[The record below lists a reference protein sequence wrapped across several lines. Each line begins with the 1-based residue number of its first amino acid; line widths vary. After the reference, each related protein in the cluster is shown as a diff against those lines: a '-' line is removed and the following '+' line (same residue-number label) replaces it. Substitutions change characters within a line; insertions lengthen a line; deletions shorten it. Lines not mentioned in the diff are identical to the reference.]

1 MIRFRS
7 VTAQQ
12 QNTKPPPHSSAEHNS
27 QHPLPPQYPRPAQK
41 LPPFAEGIP
50 PSAQDR
56 PLSANPPRSK
66 PPRAPGGT
74 HPRSL
79 SAGGEEEAGDGEGG
93 RVGTGST
100 RGGTGGDGA
109 ADLGGGGG
117 GGIGSRRRSPA
128 RIQLGSSIDS
138 PGNHHQQHQHQQ
150 QLQEGC
156 KYGQGFREQH
166 HANGNGQ
173 VPKKRP
179 AGVPRSNSSPGKFLE
194 LPDEVLSAIVPDSL
208 LRFSYDDVAAA
219 TNGFAPAQLIG
230 EGGFGKVYRGSI
242 RAELLERGERGAR
255 GGSGERG
262 ERGGTGERGEG
273 GGERGDM
280 DQGAMGQGGVG
291 QGAMGQGAMVQV
303 AVKQL
308 REESKQGAE
317 EFLREVLVLGRLNHA
332 HLVLLW
338 GYCVD
343 GGAFLVYEL
352 MEGGSLDYAL
362 IDSAKGE
369 LHFSWP
375 MRLKVAVEVAEALV
389 YMHRCNFIHRDIKAA
404 NVLLKPDYSAKL
416 TDFGMVRVGPGGQLR
431 SIVSTRV
438 MGTEGYIDPSYL
450 ETGHLGAKSDVYS
463 FGVILLELLTGQRVL
478 EKGNQ
483 LVTVCRQQFQD
494 LALPSRLYADPK
506 LHGEYPEV
514 GARQLATL
522 AKHCL
527 AEQRHDR
534 PDMVTVLQ
542 QLKEIVGRT

>member
-1 MIRFRS
+1 MDC
-7 VTAQQ
+7 TPD
-12 QNTKPPPHSSAEHNS
+12 PPKSFPLTPRAS
-27 QHPLPPQYPRPAQK
+27 PLPRKSVPF
-41 LPPFAEGIP
+41 PPIP
-50 PSAQDR
+50 PEAS
-56 PLSANPPRSK
+56 PPGLQ
-66 PPRAPGGT
+66 GGRT
-74 HPRSL
+74 RGVYQL
-79 SAGGEEEAGDGEGG
+79 GERRRREMERGDEWVRGARAGGLGGMERRTWGEAEEGG
-93 RVGTGST
+93 
-100 RGGTGGDGA
+100 
-109 ADLGGGGG
+109 L
-117 GGIGSRRRSPA
+117 
-128 RIQLGSSIDS
+128 
-138 PGNHHQQHQHQQ
+138 
-150 QLQEGC
+150 
-156 KYGQGFREQH
+156 
-166 HANGNGQ
+166 
-173 VPKKRP
+173 
-179 AGVPRSNSSPGKFLE
+179 
-194 LPDEVLSAIVPDSL
+194 
-208 LRFSYDDVAAA
+208 AA

-242 RAELLERGERGAR
+242 RAELLERGERGARGGSGERGERGAR

-483 LVTVCRQQFQD
+483 LVTACRQQFQD